1 VSDEDGQKSF
11 DPTPQRREQFRKDGR
26 FARAKDAG
34 GVAAT
39 AAVLA
44 VLMGSREATGQAV
57 HHLFQRSHG
66 DLEALTRGDLRGVTQ
81 AALGLLLSLAAP
93 AALAAALGG
102 TAAGLAQAGLR
113 IETDALSFKPE
124 RLNPFPKLLQ
134 LFSFKR
140 MSVETIMSLLRV
152 GLVGY
157 VAYRALLIELPSLL
171 VLARV
176 GIEASGPRMVE
187 ATVRVMMNGL
197 GVLAGVAAIDYAQSR
212 YSIGKDM
219 MMTRKEVME
228 ESRSQDGDPKM
239 KGRMRQR
246 ARALAKKR
254 SLQNVKTASVVV
266 ANPSHISVALRYSG
280 SDPAPLV
287 VAKGH
292 DDVAML
298 IRAEARKYGIPI
310 LENRALA
317 RALDAEVP
325 IGRAIPAAHFAA
337 VARILAFVFRLKGR
351 RVGTPRA

>member
-1 VSDEDGQKSF
+1 MR
-11 DPTPQRREQFRKDGR
+11 QRHAPPERR
-26 FARAKDAG
+26 
-34 GVAAT
+34 
-39 AAVLA
+39 
-44 VLMGSREATGQAV
+44 VLMGDCLLVRYCEADQEPGVVEQNRENE
-57 HHLFQRSHG
+57 RRRKKR
-66 DLEALTRGDLRGVTQ
+66 EEY
-81 AALGLLLSLAAP
+81 
-93 AALAAALGG
+93 AAAFKEKNPDKQVRLPKEQV
-102 TAAGLAQAGLR
+102 AECKWSPEGLRLRLR

-246 ARALAKKR
+246 ALAKKR